1 MSLWGLY
8 MKAHACVRIHTCP
21 HICKHISICMCT
33 THTHTTHTYRHTKRK
48 RPTRKVHLVLDS
60 AVVGDLIV

>member
-1 MSLWGLY
+1 MC
-8 MKAHACVRIHTCP
+8 AIHMCP
-21 HICKHISICMCT
+21 HMCKHICICMCT
-33 THTHTTHTYRHTKRK
+33 THTHTYIHTKRK